1 VIQHYIENPL
11 SMDILKGN
19 ILDGTRVSADV
30 DGDQMVFKTI

>member
-19 ILDGTRVSADV
+19 ILDGDRVKAEIE
-30 DGDQMVFKTI
+30 GDQMVFKTV